1 MQHLWI
7 IWLCSLQQFTKRL
20 KEVLQG
26 RQLTTRPFLITY
38 VESALGLMNLRDIF
52 KKTIDLQLKEQLYI
66 LDGVVFG
73 SDDFCA
79 DIGLFIICYLQI
91 PDWVLFLLLWKM
103 IPFWFLLSSIATWC
117 TFRDIVIASDPIYT
131 FTSLTLRMQL

>member
-1 MQHLWI
+1 MQHFWI
-7 IWLCSLQQFTKRL
+7 IWLYSLQQFTKRL

-79 DIGLFIICYLQI
+79 DIGLFIIVIYRSQTEYFFFYCEKWYHFGFSCHPLQH
-91 PDWVLFLLLWKM
+91 DVHLETKW
-103 IPFWFLLSSIATWC
+103 
-117 TFRDIVIASDPIYT
+117 
-131 FTSLTLRMQL
+131 

>member
-1 MQHLWI
+1 MQRLCN
-7 IWLCSLQQFTKRL
+7 IWLYSLQQFTKRL

-26 RQLTTRPFLITY
+26 RQLATRPFLITY
-38 VESALGLMNLRDIF
+38 VESAMGLMNLRDIF

-79 DIGLFIICYLQI
+79 DIGLFIIVIYRYQT
-91 PDWVLFLLLWKM
+91 VLFLLL
-103 IPFWFLLSSIATWC
+103 
-117 TFRDIVIASDPIYT
+117 
-131 FTSLTLRMQL
+131 